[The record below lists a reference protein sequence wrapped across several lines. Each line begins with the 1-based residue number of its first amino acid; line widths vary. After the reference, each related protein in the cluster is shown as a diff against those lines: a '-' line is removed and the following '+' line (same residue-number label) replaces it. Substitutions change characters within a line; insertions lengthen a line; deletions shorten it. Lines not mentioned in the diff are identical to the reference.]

1 MPQQDRSAPQSP
13 QQQPHVPQQEHP
25 YRPSAFPGYDHGR
38 AVPLPAEPETPG
50 EDDESRLGPDRLALL
65 VLAGFGLVC
74 LLALWAVGGAAGL
87 SVGVVVLVA
96 FAAWAARW
104 IAGAGVMDS
113 GFRRRSRLVGTRE
126 PTLRYWDAA
135 LSDAARTPEGYALHL
150 YPLLLRLYEV
160 RLAERHGVS
169 LRMQP
174 VRAAAIVG
182 PQLWPWLDPSRPRTP
197 TAIRAARNA
206 GLEHIP
212 DPRPLPPALLELLVE
227 RLETL

>member
-1 MPQQDRSAPQSP
+1 MPQQDDAAQPQ
-13 QQQPHVPQQEHP
+13 HP
-25 YRPSAFPGYDHGR
+25 YRSAFPGYDHGR
-38 AVPLPAEPETPG
+38 AVPMPPPAAPAPG
-50 EDDESRLGPDRLALL
+50 TENASGLGPDRLALL
-65 VLAGFGLVC
+65 VLAGFGLLC
-74 LLALWAVGGAAGL
+74 LVALWAVGGTAGL
-87 SVGVVVLVA
+87 SVAVVALVA

-174 VRAAAIVG
+174 DRAAAIVG
-182 PQLWPWLDPSRPRTP
+182 PQLWPWLDPFRPRTP
-197 TAIRAARNA
+197 TAIRAARSA
-206 GLEHIP
+206 GHQHIP